1 MKSLR
6 LQVNAVIS
14 VNALL
19 PRARERLIVI
29 SEMSPVVE
37 AARLLSGAYTSLVV
51 VCDSEGLIVGVV
63 TKADVVREIST
74 CTGCSC
80 TAKVSD
86 IMTTDVVFCLPGQ
99 LLPDVWGIMKKNA
112 IKQIPVVDDD
122 SRPLG
127 VLYAN
132 DALEALLDDVENEE
146 IFLRDYVMGVGY
158 R

>member
-1 MKSLR
+1 MKT
-6 LQVNAVIS
+6 VTP

-29 SEMSPVVE
+29 SDASPVVDV
-37 AARLLSGAYTSLVV
+37 ARLLSGTQASLVV
-51 VCDSEGLIVGVV
+51 VCDPEGRVAGVV

-80 TAKVSD
+80 TARVSD
-86 IMTTDVVFCLPGQ
+86 IMTTDVIVCSPQQSLTDIWDIFRDHSLRQ
-99 LLPDVWGIMKKNA
+99 L
-112 IKQIPVVDDD
+112 PVVDGD

-132 DALEALLDDVENEE
+132 DALEALLSQVENNEV
-146 IFLRDYVMGVGY
+146 FLRDYVMGIGY